1 MEDAI
6 WNIPEHIGWQIIH
19 AHEQS
24 NGNPRKFSNRIKCDN
39 TFDSFRNIIVPEDQE
54 TDTLNDV
61 ISYGLVSYGNRLYGV

>member
-1 MEDAI
+1 MAVWCQTLFKANGILMEDAI

-54 TDTLNDV
+54 TDTLN
-61 ISYGLVSYGNRLYGV
+61 L